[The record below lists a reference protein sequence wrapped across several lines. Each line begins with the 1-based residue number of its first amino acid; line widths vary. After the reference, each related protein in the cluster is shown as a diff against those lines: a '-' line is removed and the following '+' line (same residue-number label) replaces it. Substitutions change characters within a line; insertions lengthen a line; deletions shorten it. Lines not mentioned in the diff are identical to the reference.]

1 MPFYSS
7 AESLYTVMRTLFE
20 HLRQDASNPVD
31 ALVASR
37 LVVRFDLDEPA
48 ASITIN
54 GRRKPVQVTYGD
66 CSDRPV
72 LDAQLS
78 ADTLH
83 RVLLDEIPLKKA
95 IADRALKVR
104 GPVWKT
110 RSMAEIL
117 RQGRAYY
124 PQVLRDHHLL
134 D

>member
-7 AESLYTVMRTLFE
+7 AESLYTVMRVLFE
-20 HLRQDASNPVD
+20 YLRQDASNPVD

-37 LVVRFDLDEPA
+37 LVVRFQLEDPL

-54 GRRKPVQVTYGD
+54 GRRRPVQVTYGD
-66 CSDRPV
+66 SPVRPV

-83 RVLLDEIPLKKA
+83 RVLLDEISLKKA
-95 IADRALKVR
+95 VADRTLKVR

-117 RQGRAYY
+117 RQGRTYY

>member
-1 MPFYSS
+1 MSFYAN
-7 AESLYTVMRTLFE
+7 AESLYAVLETLFE
-20 HLRQDASNPVD
+20 HLREDASNPVD

-37 LVVRFDLDEPA
+37 LVVRFQLEDPP

-54 GRRKPVQVTYGD
+54 GRRKPVQVIYGD
-66 CSDRPV
+66 SPVRPV
-72 LDAQLS
+72 LEAQLS

-83 RVLLDEIPLKKA
+83 HVLLDEIS
-95 IADRALKVR
+95 LKVR

-134 D
+134 G

>member
-1 MPFYSS
+1 MPFYAN
-7 AESLYTVMRTLFE
+7 AESLYAVLQTLFE

-37 LVVRFDLDEPA
+37 LVVRFDLDDPA

-54 GRRKPVQVTYGD
+54 GRRQPVQVTYGN
-66 CSDRPV
+66 SPVRPV
-72 LDAQLS
+72 LDVQMS

-83 RVLLDEIPLKKA
+83 RVLLDEISLKKA
-95 IADRALKVR
+95 LADRTLKVR

-110 RSMAEIL
+110 GSMAEIL